1 MKTTS
6 NQQVML
12 GQPLDY
18 PYVLVS
24 TLKQFFG
31 GISGIKSAYLA
42 CIQYADSSLSP
53 KLLIGL
59 DTTHDV
65 EKVVCMFEEYMC
77 DKPVFNEPLEFVSA
91 NSEPFSGYFSR
102 IEPIYKKI
110 KN

>member
-6 NQQVML
+6 NKQVML

-31 GISGIKSAYLA
+31 GISGIKKAYLA
-42 CIQYADSSLSP
+42 CIQYAESNFSP

-59 DTTHDV
+59 DTVHEVD
-65 EKVVCMFEEYMC
+65 KVVCMFEEYMG
-77 DKPVFNEPLEFVSA
+77 DKPAFNEPLEFVNA
-91 NSEPFSGYFSR
+91 NSAPFQRYFSK
-102 IEPIYKKI
+102 IEPMYEQ
-110 KN
+110 